1 MTILMVESHYHANIT
16 DMLVDG
22 ATAALDKGG
31 AEFERVSVPGALE
44 IPAAIALAARA
55 QRFDGFIALGT
66 VIQSGTMHFEI
77 ITRESAHG
85 LMRLSADHALCIGN
99 GIIAAV
105 SEDEAQRMADHTMG
119 DAGGD
124 AARACLALVAWRQRL
139 GLMRAPQ

>member
-22 ATAALDKGG
+22 ATAALDTGG